1 MHSNAQIGITQPPH
15 DLDGLLY
22 RSHAADDAF
31 YCLRKVGIKYILL
44 HLETRTELENVAE
57 PTRKTLRAARQPD
70 RVKLPYPADRAADR
84 AQLDDRGQ
92 AFFIGCINCWY
103 ILLYLTRLTGI
114 YRIDCPCRRLTA
126 PQSRARLADGKLYP
140 STLTRLTEPQRAPQR
155 GLFRRL
161 FIAHLFSPFRY
172 PVFSRFY
179 YPTFSTLLKS
189 AA

>member
-1 MHSNAQIGITQPPH
+1 MQRVKREPCRRTH
-15 DLDGLLY
+15 
-22 RSHAADDAF
+22 
-31 YCLRKVGIKYILL
+31 
-44 HLETRTELENVAE
+44 ETAPESR
-57 PTRKTLRAARQPD
+57 PTARQG
-70 RVKLPYPADRAADR
+70 KLPYPADRAADR

-92 AFFIGCINCWY
+92 AFFYGCINCIIRNWY

-161 FIAHLFSPFRY
+161 FYNSPFSTFFCY
-172 PVFSRFY
+172 PVFSCFY
-179 YPTFSTLLKS
+179 YPTFSNLLKS